1 VPAADVE
8 FQGCATC
15 PLRRRVLFRPFS
27 AEELKFVATMK
38 TAHVGVRPREHIIEA
53 GQVGAPLMTLF
64 SGWAIRYRRGLGGRR
79 HILSFLLPGDLVA
92 AESALL
98 GKVEHSVMALTP
110 VTLCVLGGRSVAEL
124 FGAEA
129 DLALA
134 LYRNQLETIRDFDFE
149 QVNGATGTG
158 LARVA
163 YFFLE
168 TFDRLAAR
176 GLANGTHCP
185 FPLRRADIADRV
197 GLSTM
202 HLSRTLAMLK
212 RQRLATLTDG
222 TLHIANRA
230 RLVRL
235 VHYPTQ
241 KGAARLALL

>member
-1 VPAADVE
+1 
-8 FQGCATC
+8 
-15 PLRRRVLFRPFS
+15 LS
-27 AEELKFVATMK
+27 AEELKFVVAMK

-53 GQVGAPLMTLF
+53 GQVGAPLMTLY
-64 SGWAIRYRRGLGGRR
+64 SGWAIRYRRGIAGRR

-110 VTLCVLGGRSVAEL
+110 VTLCVLGGRSVADL
-124 FGAEA
+124 FAAQA

-134 LYRNQLETIRDFDFE
+134 LYRNQLETIRNFDFE
-149 QVNGATGTG
+149 QVNGSTGNA

-163 YFFLE
+163 YLFLE
-168 TFDRLAAR
+168 TFDRLAER
-176 GLANGTHCP
+176 GLANGTQCP

-212 RQRLATLTDG
+212 RQRLATLVDG
-222 TLHIANRA
+222 ALHIPNRA

-235 VHYPTQ
+235 LHYPGQ
-241 KGAARLALL
+241 QGAPRRALL